1 MIKLVYVKRG
11 DTMKKFLISLLSVG
25 MLLGIF
31 GVVGLNDTGS
41 PNVLEETVQADTNDS
56 DNKTINYEVY
66 KENSNALSPMNT
78 LFTKSATIVPNDD
91 GTYKVF
97 ITARVSN
104 ISGLTV
110 STIDN
115 QTPKVTTK
123 DSHHLQISFTIDS
136 LNDLD
141 KDIPATVQTK
151 LLLLNV
157 DKQNVTFR
165 FDMSSLD
172 DPNSQTLADS
182 LNKIT
187 RAENNITSRVND
199 AKTLLNDLRASN
211 DSDNDIIA
219 TPSEDDD
226 DTDTTQ
232 DNNSSDTDTNDST
245 DTQTPKTI
253 LKELTYQISKNN
265 GDGSLISPYFT
276 NTAKVM
282 QNPDGTYYVEATIK
296 YPKKFGNTAFEIN
309 AINGQK
315 PFNLTFKSEG
325 DSNYITF
332 DFPIKKLTDLSD
344 LIPGDISLN
353 IPDFGLDKDLNFDLN
368 FGSLNPADLSSLLD
382 SSSSNSDD
390 ASGLISDLGNLSN
403 IGDVQTVKDED
414 NKSQTATLPQTGSE
428 PTNIVLVVAGLVVLL
443 WLVLLKTTT
452 LKH

>member
-11 DTMKKFLISLLSVG
+11 DEMKKFLISLLSVG

-56 DNKTINYEVY
+56 NNKTINYEVY

-78 LFTKSATIVPNDD
+78 LFTKSATIVPNND

-104 ISGLTV
+104 ISSLTV
-110 STIDN
+110 STINN

-123 DSHHLQISFTIDS
+123 DNNHFQISFTIDS

-151 LLLLNV
+151 LLVLNV

-187 RAENNITSRVND
+187 RAENNVTNTAND

-219 TPSEDDD
+219 TPSEDED
-226 DTDTTQ
+226 DTTQ
-232 DNNSSDTDTNDST
+232 NSNDTDTNDSA
-245 DTQTPKTI
+245 DVQAPKTI

-332 DFPIKKLTDLSD
+332 DFPIKKLTDLSN

-353 IPDFGLDKDLNFDLN
+353 IPDFGLDKDLKFDLN
-368 FGSLNPADLSSLLD
+368 FGSLNPSDLSSLLD

-390 ASGLISDLGNLSN
+390 TSGLISDLGNLSN

-414 NKSQTATLPQTGSE
+414 NKSKTATLPQTGSE
-428 PTNIVLVVAGLVVLL
+428 STDIVLVIAGLVVLL
-443 WLVLLKTTT
+443 WLILLRGITSKR
-452 LKH
+452 